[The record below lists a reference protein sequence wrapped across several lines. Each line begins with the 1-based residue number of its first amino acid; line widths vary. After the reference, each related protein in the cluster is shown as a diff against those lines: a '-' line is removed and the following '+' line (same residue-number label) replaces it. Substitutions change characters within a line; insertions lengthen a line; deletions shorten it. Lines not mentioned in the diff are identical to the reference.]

1 MSTSPSLFSDIR
13 AELAER
19 GYILKRFGHMIVE
32 YDGLRVG
39 LYIQRGSTTYIKE
52 VANMRDLLDMVRF
65 MLRCLAERLDAEA
78 ASAEK
83 EQENLMKEL
92 DEAKAELERV
102 DEPYKEAVKNRIA
115 RLTEKVEK
123 ASSII
128 MRARK
133 FVSSVE
139 VFLSDIEE
147 VRL

>member
-1 MSTSPSLFSDIR
+1 MSASPSLFSDIR

-19 GYILKRFGHMIVE
+19 GYILKRFGYMIVE
-32 YDGLRVG
+32 YNGLRVG

-78 ASAEK
+78 ANAEK

-102 DEPYKEAVKNRIA
+102 DEPYKEAVKNRVA
-115 RLTEKVEK
+115 RLAEKVEK
-123 ASSII
+123 ASSVI

-139 VFLSDIEE
+139 VFLGDIEE